1 MSAARLENENE
12 GESQKKNIYIKG
24 QGNDR
29 LNSNSKKE
37 CKKRSVKDSQ
47 STDRTK

>member
-12 GESQKKNIYIKG
+12 SESQKR

-29 LNSNSKKE
+29 LNNKCRKE
-37 CKKRSVKDSQ
+37 CKK
-47 STDRTK
+47 